1 MINQKLDK
9 TVILRI
15 FGQNI
20 KDIREYRKISEETVA
35 NDLGITET
43 EIKNIEEGSDSE
55 LRFELMIEICN
66 YYNCTLQQALDLQIV
81 QVFNNSQNITA
92 GDRKVSLTN
101 KHKDGYLEYIN
112 HLKEEISELKSKLDK
127 R

>member
-20 KDIREYRKISEETVA
+20 KGIRENRIISEETAA

-43 EIKNIEEGSDSE
+43 ELKNIEEGTHSE

-66 YYNCTLQQALDLQIV
+66 YYDCTLQQALDLQIV

-101 KHKDGYLEYIN
+101 KTKDGYLDYIA
-112 HLKEEISELKSKLDK
+112 HLKEEIIELKTKLDK
-127 R
+127 S